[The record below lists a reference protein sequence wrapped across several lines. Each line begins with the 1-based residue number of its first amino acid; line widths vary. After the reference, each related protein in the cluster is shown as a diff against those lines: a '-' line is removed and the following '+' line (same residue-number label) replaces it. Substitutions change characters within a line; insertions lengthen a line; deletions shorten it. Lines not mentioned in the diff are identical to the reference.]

1 MGSRVEAAEL
11 RMSDLEDRAQQWSTQ
26 KWNLWKQTSAQL
38 SALSEE
44 MMRPNSHTRPNL
56 QSGTNKI
63 LYSYNR
69 NLRIYKDVGR
79 KVRLMKEKVVDMDRA
94 GTIIDSAD
102 PLVAMDIATTINVAL
117 PLTATD
123 RTLPVA
129 TIDSVPLVAIDSYFW
144 WCTASC

>member
-1 MGSRVEAAEL
+1 
-11 RMSDLEDRAQQWSTQ
+11 
-26 KWNLWKQTSAQL
+26 
-38 SALSEE
+38 
-44 MMRPNSHTRPNL
+44 MMRPNSHTRPNS

-102 PLVAMDIATTINVAL
+102 LLVAMNIATTINLAL

-123 RTLPVA
+123 PTLPVA
-129 TIDSVPLVAIDSYFW
+129 TVSLVAMDSYF
-144 WCTASC
+144 